1 MKLRKMLYGLTLLLG
16 VLALNS
22 CVNEDSACLPEDSN
36 AKVAFSLVL
45 PDNAQTRAEGDWSDT
60 YNPEIGTDYDNFID
74 LNGIQFL
81 VFENTE
87 NGAYVGTIDDF
98 MYTKTGPNV
107 YTYYGTAPEDLEATG
122 TYKFVVL
129 ANCSSVTLTDQSTI
143 ADLDEDITYSLANMK
158 YIPMWGVHTEK
169 LALTPGETY
178 PFKEDIFLLRAVAKV
193 TVKLSE
199 GTDDSMISKGFTL
212 KSLTVDKYNTDGFVL
227 PAGASSVAKT
237 TVLDQETCINAK
249 SSLAQQGL
257 EFSGDKR
264 TDKSVVFYLPE
275 YKNTLAT
282 ATSGEGSDASGDES
296 TTQTIEHATMSVVL
310 EQNGE
315 ELSFPAGIE
324 FKDYNDTG
332 NEYDI
337 VRNHHY
343 IFTITGAE
351 VGHKLTLVVQ
361 TVPWE
366 DESVTV
372 DYTETIEWKQDAGPR
387 WATPTTT
394 VITTEGDFSV
404 LNVNGGDDL
413 SCSFTLDAPE
423 GWLWYAELEPLT
435 TGASNFITFNDGTT
449 FASGSVGQAATL
461 YVKIATGSA
470 DVTHRSRLRLYV
482 RTPSGD
488 KSLEVRNLYY
498 IISRSI

>member
-45 PDNAQTRAEGDWSDT
+45 PDNAQTRADGDWSDT

-98 MYTKTGPNV
+98 MYTKTGDNV
-107 YTYYGTAPEDLEATG
+107 YTYYGTAPEDLKDDG

-158 YIPMWGVHTEK
+158 YIPMWGVHTET
-169 LALTPGETY
+169 LVLTPGETY

-199 GTDDSMISKGFTL
+199 GTDSMISKGFTL

-351 VGHKLTLVVQ
+351 VGHELTLVVQ
-361 TVPWE
+361 TMPWE
-366 DESVTV
+366 DESVELN
-372 DYTETIEWKQDAGPR
+372 YTETVMWKDNGGAPQWVAPVPPVVDDGLV
-387 WATPTTT
+387 T
-394 VITTEGDFSV
+394 
-404 LNVNGGDDL
+404 LNVKGGYDL
-413 SCSFTLDAPE
+413 SCSFTLDAPQ

-435 TGASNFITFNDGTT
+435 EGASNYITFSDGTT
-449 FASGSVGQAATL
+449 MTSGSVGQASTL
-461 YVKIATGSA
+461 YFHIATGA
-470 DVTHRSRLRLYV
+470 TTQHQSRLKLYV

-488 KSLEVRNLYY
+488 KSLEVKILKC
-498 IISRSI
+498 IISLSV